1 MSDRITNHFVYVNG
15 RRMHYR
21 RCGSGPVIALFHA
34 SPVSARVHA
43 PFMRFLSDRFT
54 TLAFDTP
61 SNGLSE
67 PLPLEQ
73 PTIEDYA
80 DAMAAAL
87 RALGVEECATYGRHT
102 GASIAVEVVNRHPDL
117 TNMALTDGLPNFTD
131 AQREKYLSGYLSD
144 LEPTWD
150 GAYYLWLWFRY
161 RDQHVF
167 WPWNE
172 MDAAHRADTDVPDND
187 FLQRG
192 VIEMLEAG
200 NNYKAPYTAAFLH
213 KPLPVL
219 ESSKRPLCLGGRP
232 GDSLYTALATF
243 PDTAWTEEVPRE
255 SEAAM
260 AREREL
266 LERHPPTKPPPSVK
280 DTELQPSG
288 LTWRYVDAGQGQ
300 LFVMEGGAH
309 HADQSPILF
318 LPQVPGAIEVYQD
331 TIEKL
336 SQRHHVIAIDPL
348 GCGNSWDLRAK
359 DEALEV
365 QTERLVESLERLQ
378 LKPCRCIAVSGGA
391 ALAVG
396 AALIKPD
403 VFESLT
409 LIDPIL
415 IPEEIRPLLP
425 DPYAPDVTPQDNG
438 THLPAL
444 WHHVRDQRLWF
455 PYSHRARAASHP
467 QPQVDP
473 EDIHRHAR
481 HLVKHMKSYQPMWQG
496 VVDYPL
502 KDALGDVACD
512 RTIWWTHNGLIPKE
526 KLSLM
531 EGFSNVT
538 IEDADTHG
546 DAFTAIAKVWSS

>member
-1 MSDRITNHFVYVNG
+1 
-15 RRMHYR
+15 MHYR

-43 PFMRFLSDRFT
+43 SFMRFLSDRFT

-67 PLPLEQ
+67 PLALEQ

-87 RALGVEECATYGRHT
+87 RTLGVEKCASYGRHT
-102 GASIAVEVVNRHPDL
+102 GASIAVEVANRHPDL
-117 TNMALTDGLPNFTD
+117 TTMALTDGLPNFTD
-131 AQREKYLSGYLSD
+131 AQREKHLSGYLSD

-172 MDAAHRADTDVPDND
+172 MDAEHRADTDVPDND
-187 FLQRG
+187 FIQRG

-213 KPLPVL
+213 KPLPTL
-219 ESSKRPLCLGGRP
+219 KSSERPLCLGGRP
-232 GDSLYTALATF
+232 GDSLYKALATF
-243 PDTAWTEEVPRE
+243 PDSAWTEEVPRE
-255 SEAAM
+255 SAAAM

-266 LERHPPTKPPPSVK
+266 LEQHPPIKPPPSVK
-280 DTELQPSG
+280 DTEIQSSG
-288 LTWRYVDAGQGQ
+288 LTWRYVDVGQGQ
-300 LFVMEGGAH
+300 LFIIEGGA
-309 HADQSPILF
+309 QNTEQPPILF

-331 TIEKL
+331 TIDEL
-336 SQRHHVIAIDPL
+336 SQRHHVVAIDPL
-348 GCGNSWDLRAK
+348 GCGNSWDVNAE
-359 DEALEV
+359 DEVLEV
-365 QTERLVESLERLQ
+365 QTKRLVESLEGLQ
-378 LKPCRCIAVSGGA
+378 LRPCRCISVSGGT

-396 AALIKPD
+396 SALMKPD

-415 IPEEIRPLLP
+415 IPDDVRPLLP
-425 DPYAPDVTPQDNG
+425 VPYAPDVTPQDNG
-438 THLPAL
+438 THMPAL

-455 PYSHRARAASHP
+455 PYSQHTRAASHP
-467 QPQVDP
+467 HPDVDP
-473 EDIHRHAR
+473 ENVHRHAR
-481 HLVKHMKSYQPMWQG
+481 HLVKHMKSYHHVWQA

-502 KDALGDVACD
+502 KEAITGVKCD
-512 RTIWWTHNGLIPKE
+512 LTIWRTHEGLIPRE
-526 KLSLM
+526 KLSPIKGL
-531 EGFSNVT
+531 SNVT
-538 IEDADTHG
+538 IEDAETHD
-546 DAFTAIAKVWSS
+546 DAFAFIAKAWPS